1 MYVHLLLKKKKKKK
15 RGTRRKENHASH
27 RHPQYQDRAPLT
39 IEYAKTPIPME
50 SSGIRP
56 EAGE

>member
-1 MYVHLLLKKKKKKK
+1 MYVHLLLKRRRRRREEREEKKI
-15 RGTRRKENHASH
+15 TLPTVTHN
-27 RHPQYQDRAPLT
+27 YQDRAPLT